1 VKWKVWTK
9 ILLIFFLTADLF
21 GNMGFYGKEETSN
34 YFQKTRILEM
44 ITSDKGNFRTVSTGK
59 TISADTPVLIA
70 DTNPLTILKEK
81 HHPSMNLLYSL
92 HDVWGVDVIRLKR
105 VDDLYKAFTSTPP
118 IYATQFI
125 NLYGVKYIVSVTPL
139 EGNNQLELIY
149 ARLEGLQ
156 GKRKDLLQENTIK
169 LYKNRSPILRGW
181 LVKDFKV
188 MDSEAVLSR
197 ITSKDFNPDKEVLLE
212 EEPRWEEQSLTPA
225 RAKESIGLPKSRVE
239 FISETNN
246 RLLLTV
252 EAQEKAFL
260 VLNDTYFPGWQA
272 FVDGKRTKIYRADY
286 TFRTIPLNAGTHCLE
301 FVYDPMSFKLGAG
314 VTLLGILGCIGM
326 GWVARRKRRV

>member
-1 VKWKVWTK
+1 
-9 ILLIFFLTADLF
+9 
-21 GNMGFYGKEETSN
+21 MGYFGKE
-34 YFQKTRILEM
+34 KTEVFFRKSKSLEA
-44 ITSDKGNFRTVSTGK
+44 ISSDKGNFRLFSTEK
-59 TISADTPVLIA
+59 TISMDTTILI
-70 DTNPLTILKEK
+70 DNPSSLNLLKEK
-81 HHPSMNLLYSL
+81 NLPSMNQLYPL
-92 HDVWGVDVIRLKR
+92 HDIWGNDVIRVKR
-105 VDDLYKAFTSTPP
+105 TDDLYRIFISTPS
-118 IYATQFI
+118 ISATHLI
-125 NLYGVKYIVSVTPL
+125 DLYGVKYITSVTPL
-139 EGNNQLELIY
+139 EGNNQFELIY

-156 GKRKDLLQENTIK
+156 GKRKDLLKENTIK

-188 MDSEAVLSR
+188 RDSEAVLSR

-212 EEPRWEEQSLTPA
+212 EEPRWKEQSLTPA
-225 RAKESIGLPKSRVE
+225 RAKESIGLPKSSVE